1 MRLKIPRCFG
11 DSVQHV
17 PALLPFFPVASLFAP
32 SSIAFQASSCPQ
44 FHQLLFIL
52 PDASRQL
59 KPKLKPP
66 PPLFVFSLHL
76 DLGPQL
82 NFNPLAFKISPIRLH
97 LSLSPS
103 TFLPP
108 RLPVC
113 YSLLLAFPTSHLPL
127 FTPFSSPL
135 AFASES
141 HRSYLRI
148 QTRLSFLPV
157 HLFPLFLVPCCIRAL
172 F

>member
-1 MRLKIPRCFG
+1 MFWRFCTTCPGSF
-11 DSVQHV
+11 
-17 PALLPFFPVASLFAP
+17 ALFPVALLFAP

-44 FHQLLFIL
+44 FYYILFIL

-127 FTPFSSPL
+127 FTPFSSP
-135 AFASES
+135 
-141 HRSYLRI
+141 
-148 QTRLSFLPV
+148 RLLLLLPSPIAAICV
-157 HLFPLFLVPCCIRAL
+157 SKHACPSSPSIYFPFFLVPCCIRAL